1 MTLIT
6 STDRTVPVT
15 VQTRTTLAPRDAFR
29 LNVPIDL
36 SVVFKG
42 WGPFPGVRGVKNQ
55 TGAWDGVG
63 QSRNPELT
71 DGSTAAERLT
81 EYTAPS
87 SFAYEVT
94 GFTNALRRLI
104 EGVRGEWTFTPDGD
118 GTLIRWTYEFKPLP
132 GRMFLMR
139 RIVAPLWQQYMQQGV
154 EGSGRGAEAIRRTE
168 VHSAPSTEGAR

>member
-71 DGSTAAERLT
+71 DGSTAAERRIHG
-81 EYTAPS
+81 P
-87 SFAYEVT
+87 VIVR
-94 GFTNALRRLI
+94 LRGHR
-104 EGVRGEWTFTPDGD
+104 VHQRP
-118 GTLIRWTYEFKPLP
+118 
-132 GRMFLMR
+132 
-139 RIVAPLWQQYMQQGV
+139 
-154 EGSGRGAEAIRRTE
+154 AEAHRGR
-168 VHSAPSTEGAR
+168 AR